1 MNDFESCSEVLLI
14 RKARRGDIQAF
25 GTLYGRIYK
34 ELYRFALYTTRHKQD
49 AEDVVSETIVASY
62 ENIGRLKKEDSFRS
76 WIFTILANQCKK
88 RFRTIGDTEALSD
101 ELIAQEQDHDSN
113 HDVREAL
120 MRLGEEDRLIVVW
133 SVLGGYPSEEIGKVL
148 EMNPATVRSRKARA
162 LEQMRD
168 ILKN

>member
-1 MNDFESCSEVLLI
+1 MNDFESCSEVVLI

-34 ELYRFALYTTRHKQD
+34 ELYRFALYTMRHKQD
-49 AEDVVSETIVASY
+49 AEDVVSETIVAAY

-88 RFRTIGDTEALSD
+88 RFRTIGDTEALSE